1 MSYPRLALIGKDIA
15 HSRSP
20 EIYRRLI
27 SPNILYELI
36 DIKDHANLPP
46 IDLLASTYVGVNI
59 TAPWKINYFKYAV
72 EEAKKWSA
80 VNCIRFK
87 NGIPEATNTDATA
100 LQEIIPLMK
109 KRHGCNTWVI
119 LGDGSM
125 AKVVALILTEMGES
139 FSTHSRKLGD
149 ELNQL
154 DLIEKYKTHPK
165 KILVNTCA
173 REFKF
178 ENKLDATWVFWDLN
192 YAHKAN
198 KEAAQ
203 GQPWSYVDGSELLE
217 TQAQHAVK
225 FWKL

>member
-1 MSYPRLALIGKDIA
+1 
-15 HSRSP
+15 
-20 EIYRRLI
+20 
-27 SPNILYELI
+27 
-36 DIKDHANLPP
+36 
-46 IDLLASTYVGVNI
+46 
-59 TAPWKINYFKYAV
+59 
-72 EEAKKWSA
+72 
-80 VNCIRFK
+80 
-87 NGIPEATNTDATA
+87 
-100 LQEIIPLMK
+100 
-109 KRHGCNTWVI
+109 
-119 LGDGSM
+119 M